1 MSTMTLE
8 LHPEQLR
15 AILKQAIAADPAMV
29 KEVLK
34 ELKEETSS
42 DEKFDHAV
50 DDIFSRYDDVF
61 RALA

>member
-1 MSTMTLE
+1 MSIMTLE
-8 LHPEQLR
+8 LHPDQLK
-15 AILKQAIAADPAMV
+15 AILKQAISTDPAIL

-34 ELKEETSS
+34 ELKEESS
-42 DEKFDHAV
+42 ADENFDRVV

>member
-8 LHPEQLR
+8 LHPEQLK
-15 AILKQAIAADPAMV
+15 AILKQAISANPAMV
-29 KEVLK
+29 EEVLK

-42 DEKFDHAV
+42 DEKFDRAV
-50 DDIFSRYDDVF
+50 DDIFNRYDDVF

>member
-8 LHPEQLR
+8 LHPDQLR
-15 AILKQAIAADPAMV
+15 AILKQAIVADPAMV
-29 KEVLK
+29 REVLK
-34 ELKEETSS
+34 ELKEETPS
-42 DEKFDHAV
+42 DEKFDRAV